1 MAIST
6 LLMGIILFFE
16 ALSFLVSLLLC
27 LRKDVHLYLRF
38 FPIFLFIT
46 VVIES
51 IGFMLRGEG
60 FASRPMFN
68 YFTAFEFV
76 FYFFVLRL
84 MIKDNRVRRIILYCT
99 ILYPVIAI
107 VYILSRKFYDF
118 HSLTY
123 NIGAIAVVCFCVYY
137 FYELFK
143 TPVINSLLKEPSFWI
158 CAGLLVYYSCTVP
171 LAGVINYLSPNIELE
186 ENLGRLILAITNFLL
201 YSSFM
206 VAFYCFLKFR
216 NRTAVQ

>member
-1 MAIST
+1 MTLST
-6 LLMGIILFFE
+6 LLMGTISLFE
-16 ALSFLVSLLLC
+16 ALSLFVSLLLY
-27 LRKDVHLYLRF
+27 LRKDVQLYLRF

-46 VVIES
+46 VVVEI

-60 FASRPMFN
+60 LASRPMFN
-68 YFTAFEFV
+68 YFSAFEFV

-84 MIKDNRVRRIILYCT
+84 IIKNNRVRRIILYFT
-99 ILYPVIAI
+99 ILYPIIAI
-107 VYILSRKFYDF
+107 VYILSRNLYDF

-123 NIGAIAVVCFCVYY
+123 NIGAISVVGFCVYY

-186 ENLGRLILAITNFLL
+186 ENLGRLILAIT
-201 YSSFM
+201 
-206 VAFYCFLKFR
+206 
-216 NRTAVQ
+216 